1 MQSSGRNAAGVRLPR
16 RLAWLP
22 IPLLAAAMAGIWVV
36 DPRVTW
42 HHPLLFRLLP
52 YGPVVLALG
61 AIVLPTARAFL
72 ANGRRSVLMLG
83 CGVWVFSLGVLGG
96 AGAASRSLNLN
107 WTIYNSA
114 FLLSAL
120 CHFAGVAGA
129 SRGRVRPDHAFAWLV
144 ATYLGGLAAV
154 SLVVWAAFTGGIPP
168 FHVVG
173 RGGTLLHGLVV
184 GATASLF
191 LVSARLLWQTHRRA
205 PSPFLAWYALGLVL
219 IASGLAGSIL
229 IAAGDSPLQWV
240 TRTTRAWG
248 TVYLCVAVLA
258 QRLGGGTETWQETE
272 FRPALGRL
280 SLRDLGLRYGSAV
293 LAASGALLLR
303 LGASIWTGSGIH
315 PYLTFYPAVMTIAL
329 LAGFGP
335 GLLATL
341 LSGLLVE
348 YWVLEPIGQFSVA
361 SPADRLG
368 LVLFMVMGVFMSA
381 VAGLY
386 RRTRDK
392 AEAYDRELALGAS
405 RREQLFLAQVLE
417 LSSQP
422 FAIGY
427 LDGRLGLFN
436 HAFEQLTGY
445 SGEELRAFDWSVQL
459 TPPEWKELERRHLE
473 ELHRTGR
480 RGHADVVANA
490 RAFGGHRAGWP
501 GRAGPGG
508 RLPA

>member
-1 MQSSGRNAAGVRLPR
+1 
-16 RLAWLP
+16 
-22 IPLLAAAMAGIWVV
+22 
-36 DPRVTW
+36 
-42 HHPLLFRLLP
+42 
-52 YGPVVLALG
+52 
-61 AIVLPTARAFL
+61 
-72 ANGRRSVLMLG
+72 
-83 CGVWVFSLGVLGG
+83 
-96 AGAASRSLNLN
+96 
-107 WTIYNSA
+107 
-114 FLLSAL
+114 
-120 CHFAGVAGA
+120 
-129 SRGRVRPDHAFAWLV
+129 
-144 ATYLGGLAAV
+144 
-154 SLVVWAAFTGGIPP
+154 
-168 FHVVG
+168 
-173 RGGTLLHGLVV
+173 
-184 GATASLF
+184 
-191 LVSARLLWQTHRRA
+191 
-205 PSPFLAWYALGLVL
+205 
-219 IASGLAGSIL
+219 
-229 IAAGDSPLQWV
+229 
-240 TRTTRAWG
+240 
-248 TVYLCVAVLA
+248 
-258 QRLGGGTETWQETE
+258 
-272 FRPALGRL
+272 
-280 SLRDLGLRYGSAV
+280 
-293 LAASGALLLR
+293 
-303 LGASIWTGSGIH
+303 
-315 PYLTFYPAVMTIAL
+315 MTIAL

-480 RGHADVVANA
+480 RGHADIVANA